1 MIILFGWDMWV
12 KVMKNIKNKFEML
25 NPKEVFLRA
34 SYRILKLRPK
44 PMHIIIKLVN
54 HLMVVW
60 HVVKLARTRAELRRM
75 SPKKSD
81 FPYEDYP
88 AYM

>member
-1 MIILFGWDMWV
+1 
-12 KVMKNIKNKFEML
+12 MKNIKNNLEIF

-44 PMHIIIKLVN
+44 PMHIITKLVN

-60 HVVKLARTRAELRRM
+60 HVVKLVRTRAELQRM

-81 FPYEDYP
+81 FPYEDYS

>member
-1 MIILFGWDMWV
+1 
-12 KVMKNIKNKFEML
+12 MKKIKDKIEML
-25 NPKEVFLRA
+25 NPKEAFLRT
-34 SYRILKLRPK
+34 SYRILKLSPK
-44 PMHIIIKLVN
+44 PMRIFTKLVN

-60 HVVKLARTRAELRRM
+60 HVIKLARTRAELQQM
-75 SPKKSD
+75 SPEKSD